1 MTKIPFTN
9 HYFIDKESNIY
20 SINGA
25 GRSLADRKKPFLM
38 KQQTQN
44 NGYKTVKIVFKG
56 KRQTMSVGYLV
67 LLTFVSDRPSEN
79 HQVCH
84 GILGKSVNSI
94 DNVSW
99 KTSSE
104 NNKEDKERDK
114 TAMLG
119 EKHFASKIKNS
130 DIPIIRQLNIEGKS
144 NKYIAKIFNVHHSNI
159 SKIIRGHT
167 WSHI

>member
-1 MTKIPFTN
+1 MTKIPFTD

-20 SINGA
+20 SINGTT
-25 GRSLADRKKPFLM
+25 RSLINRGTPLLM

-44 NGYKTVKIVFKG
+44 NGYKTVKIVFKD
-56 KRQTMSVGYLV
+56 KRQVMSVGYLV
-67 LLTFVSDRPSEN
+67 LLTFVSDRPSSK

-84 GILGKSVNSI
+84 GVLGKSINSI

-99 KTSSE
+99 KTSSQ

-119 EKHFASKIKNS
+119 EKHFASKIKNA
-130 DIPIIRQLNIEGKS
+130 DIPIIRKLHNEGKS
-144 NKYIAKIFNVHHSNI
+144 NKYIADIFNVSHSNI
-159 SKIIRGHT
+159 SKIIKGHT
-167 WSHI
+167 WAHV